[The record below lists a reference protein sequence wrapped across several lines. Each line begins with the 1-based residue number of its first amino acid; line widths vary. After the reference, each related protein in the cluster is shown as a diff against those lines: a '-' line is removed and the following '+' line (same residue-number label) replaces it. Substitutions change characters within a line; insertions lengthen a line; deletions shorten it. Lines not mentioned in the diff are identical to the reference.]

1 LCQRGLHDVYGA
13 SFADFV
19 ALDAGGP
26 VTRQAL
32 DSGGVDVALLFR
44 TDPRLDDYVEL
55 IDDRHLQ
62 PAENVTPL
70 ARVEVI
76 DRWGTAVTAA
86 VDDVSGELDTETLRQ
101 LNAAA
106 SADDDIAAIA
116 AAWLRSRG
124 LA

>member
-1 LCQRGLHDVYGA
+1 LRDVYGA

-44 TDPRLDDYVEL
+44 TDPQLTDYVEL
-55 IDDRHLQ
+55 TDDLHLQ

-70 ARVEVI
+70 TRVEVI
-76 DRWGTAVTAA
+76 ERWGTAVSGPVDA
-86 VDDVSGELDTETLRQ
+86 VSRELDTEALRE
-101 LNAAA
+101 LNAATAQSDDVTAVAA
-106 SADDDIAAIA
+106 S
-116 AAWLRSRG
+116 WLRSRG
-124 LA
+124 LT